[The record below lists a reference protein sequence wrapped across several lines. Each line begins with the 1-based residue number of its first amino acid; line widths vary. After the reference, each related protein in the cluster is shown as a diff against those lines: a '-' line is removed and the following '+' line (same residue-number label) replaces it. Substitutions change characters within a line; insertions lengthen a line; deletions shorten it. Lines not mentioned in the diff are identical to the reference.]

1 MVAQMNII
9 ELAKQA
15 GLKRHQEQA
24 PGIDGVVANWIDLEA
39 FAALV
44 AAQER
49 EALEKI
55 DWTALMREGSLVT
68 WGDAQELGD
77 RVLAAIRE
85 RGTT

>member
-1 MVAQMNII
+1 MNII

-24 PGIDGVVANWIDLEA
+24 PGIDGVVGNWADLKQ

-49 EALEKI
+49 EECSKVCIQMANRCDDIRKAALE
-55 DWTALMREGSLVT
+55 TAAENIM
-68 WGDAQELGD
+68 A
-77 RVLAAIRE
+77 

>member
-1 MVAQMNII
+1 MNII

-24 PGIDGVVANWIDLEA
+24 PGIDGVVGNWEDLER

-44 AAQER
+44 EAQER
-49 EALEKI
+49 EECSKVCIQMANRCDDIRKAALE
-55 DWTALMREGSLVT
+55 AAAE
-68 WGDAQELGD
+68 
-77 RVLAAIRE
+77 AIRA